1 MIKLDI
7 ISGFLGA
14 GKTTFIKLIIK
25 ALEEKKAEKVV
36 LIINEFGDIGIDGD
50 LINHEEYTM
59 LEISKGCLCCSLKED
74 FSLALKN
81 IAKDIS
87 PDRVILEP
95 SGIFVVQ
102 EAIELLKQDELSKT
116 YSIENIITI
125 VDAINY
131 HKSHGRIGLFLEKQI
146 QSASTLILSKIQYIP
161 EEDVDKIA
169 KELSELNSKAEIY
182 SKEWSQYLNADI
194 LQILDCNGEKTNFED
209 ISISDLNEL
218 GHDFSSYGINTQ
230 MVFNSETVEKLLAD
244 MKNEKFGKII
254 RSKGI
259 LLGTPQ
265 NMEFHYVEGN
275 YSYEPF
281 CGEITAGKMI
291 FIGKGIKKRLLKL
304 KYYKRAGRKNVT
316 T

>member
-102 EAIELLKQDELSKT
+102 EAIELLKQDELSKN
-116 YSIENIITI
+116 YSIQNIITI
-125 VDAINY
+125 VDATNY

-146 QSASTLILSKIQYIP
+146 QSASILILSKTQYIP
-161 EEDVDKIA
+161 GENVDKIA
-169 KELSELNSKAEIY
+169 KELSELNSNAEIY

-194 LQILDCNGEKTNFED
+194 LQILDCNGEKIDFEG

-218 GHDFSSYGINTQ
+218 GHDFSSFGIKTQ

-244 MKNEKFGKII
+244 MKNGKFGKII

-275 YSYEPF
+275 YGHEPF
-281 CGEITAGKMI
+281 CGEITIGKMI
-291 FIGKGIKKRLLKL
+291 FIGEDIKKRLLKL
-304 KYYKRAGRKNVT
+304 KFYKTK
-316 T
+316 